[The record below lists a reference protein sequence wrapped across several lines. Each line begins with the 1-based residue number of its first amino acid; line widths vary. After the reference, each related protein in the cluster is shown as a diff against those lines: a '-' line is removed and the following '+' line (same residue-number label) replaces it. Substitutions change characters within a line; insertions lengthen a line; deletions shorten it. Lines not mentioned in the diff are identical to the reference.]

1 MIISRQQ
8 FRNKLETVKQV
19 LREHLLYAQQVTDR
33 LAAHL
38 DFHQDVQELQQLRSN
53 LAQGRFEIVVV
64 GEFSTGKSTFINALI
79 GRKVLPSKA
88 QPTTATINYIRHAKE
103 NPHGTEE
110 AIVFFEK
117 GHSEHVPFQQL
128 EQYVTEMSTLFSV
141 VDEISHVDLYVDSP
155 YLEDGVVIVDTPG
168 MQSLHKKHDEITRK
182 QIAVS
187 NASIFLFNINHAAT
201 RTEFM
206 FISEIQKSLDRIFF
220 VANRCDE
227 VDISE
232 QSVES
237 VVASIEG
244 KLQHNDFFKVK
255 SGYAN
260 VYPVSA
266 AKALYQRIGGELATE
281 KEHVDAARY
290 GQFEEKLWTYL
301 TQGEKAREML
311 VQPLQRMSLF
321 YEKLLNGLEE
331 KMQLL
336 RGELNVDELRDSIE
350 RLQQQIETR
359 RMALSDEK
367 ERLHLEL
374 RALKD
379 RFRSDFEAEAQAV
392 TDDLK
397 RESHI
402 QHIDDYE
409 EFREQ
414 ILSHIRTAYTG
425 CVEQASERFKERL
438 ASLVLKYTDRFD
450 DELVGQFGSW
460 QGQIGRQLELRS
472 FKQRH
477 SAELERLKQ
486 EQKEVLQEIAAA
498 QGLQD
503 EFTETVSAY
512 HHDDLLEQRRQRE
525 EELHQTRYKMTLH
538 QLNETPQYVEEVQ
551 KREREGI
558 IGWFKN
564 KFVGPEEVPIRV
576 KNEDR
581 KSLQE
586 TMQALEHKYDATMK
600 ELDIRKKAPGL
611 SAEEAQRRI
620 LAAEQKENQLKEQYK
635 ALRNEI
641 TRKMMQINEDQLKLL
656 TREIENAITTAGHQ
670 VIRSYDSI
678 ITALHG
684 EHMVNYAFDMHIRQ
698 HDQEIVEMNARIQ
711 EHEALIHINKQ
722 KQDELLGLLSEL
734 HSELSGKTEELQA
747 LQAQLA

>member
-8 FRNKLETVKQV
+8 FRIKLEAVKQ
-19 LREHLLYAQQVTDR
+19 LLQEHLLYAQQVTDR

-38 DFHQDVQELQQLRSN
+38 DVHQDVKALQQLKSN
-53 LAQGRFEIVVV
+53 LTQGRFEIVVV

-117 GHSEHVPFQQL
+117 GHSERVPFQQL

-141 VDEISHVDLYVDSP
+141 VEEISHVDLYVDSP

-244 KLQHNDFFKVK
+244 KLQHNDYFKVK

-260 VYPVSA
+260 VYPISA

-281 KEHVDAARY
+281 KEHVDASRY

-301 TQGEKAREML
+301 TQGEKALEML

-336 RGELNVDELRDSIE
+336 RGELNVGELRDSIE

-359 RMALSDEK
+359 RLALSDEK

-379 RFRSDFEAEAQAV
+379 RFRSDFETEVQAV

-414 ILSHIRTAYTG
+414 ILSHIRTAYTD

-450 DELVGQFGSW
+450 DELAGQLGSW

-472 FKQRH
+472 FKQRQ

-512 HHDDLLEQRRQRE
+512 HHNDLLEQRRQRE

-551 KREREGI
+551 RREREGL
-558 IGWFKN
+558 IGWLKN
-564 KFVGPEEVPIRV
+564 TFVGPEEVQVRK

-586 TMQALEHKYDATMK
+586 TMQALEQKYDASMK

-635 ALRNEI
+635 GLRNEI
-641 TRKMMQINEDQLKLL
+641 TRKMMQNNEDQLKLL
-656 TREIENAITTAGHQ
+656 TREIENVINTAGHQ

-678 ITALHG
+678 ITALQG
-684 EHMVNYAFDMHIRQ
+684 EHMVNYAFDMHIRH

-711 EHEALIHINKQ
+711 EHEALIHVNKQ

-734 HSELSGKTEELQA
+734 HGDLSGKTEELQA